1 MARPDF
7 SAVGFLVAD
16 VLGRPVSDLPPE
28 GGATFIDE
36 ITITVAGTAGA
47 TAVDC
52 AILGLSGQ
60 ISARVG
66 DDAMGRFL
74 TREMERFGL
83 DCRLVQTDPALQTS
97 CSMLPIRPSGE
108 RSAYFVPG
116 ASATF
121 LPTEEERTAI
131 CEAPI
136 VHVGGTGLLDAF
148 DGAATGGLLR
158 QAKAGGCTTVFDLI
172 LANARTAALVEPL
185 LPHLDYV
192 VPSIEEACALSGM
205 TAPEDVARWFQA
217 RGASDVIL
225 TMGGEGVF
233 LASRNGDRETI
244 PAHRIDIVD
253 TTGCGDS
260 FTAGIIVGLHRQMDL
275 SAAARF
281 ANAVAAQ
288 VAMGLGSQGKL
299 TSYAETEAF
308 IAAADH

>member
-16 VLGRPVSDLPPE
+16 VLGRPVSVLPPE

-52 AILGLSGQ
+52 AILGLSGL

-74 TREMERFGL
+74 TREMERVGL
-83 DCRLVQTDPALQTS
+83 DCRLVQTDPVLQTS

-108 RSAYFVPG
+108 RSAFFVPG

-121 LPTEEERTAI
+121 LPTAEERAAI
-131 CEAPI
+131 CDAPI

-148 DGAATGGLLR
+148 DGPATVELLQ
-158 QAKAGGCTTVFDLI
+158 QAKAAGCTTVFDLI
-172 LANARTAALVEPL
+172 LADKRTAALVEPL

-192 VPSIEEACALSGM
+192 VPSIEEARALSGM
-205 TAPEDVARWFQA
+205 TAPADVAGWLRS
-217 RGASDVIL
+217 RGAGHVIL
-225 TMGGEGVF
+225 TMGGDGVY
-233 LASRNGDRETI
+233 LAPRDSAPDSI
-244 PAHRIDIVD
+244 PAHRIDVVD

-275 SAAARF
+275 FQSARF

-299 TSYAETEAF
+299 KSLAQTEAF
-308 IAAADH
+308 MAAGG